1 MSLGEKFPV
10 TRAEVD
16 NIKEQIE
23 DLRTHLRTR
32 LDEAETAIRG
42 FQSGFNEIATQA
54 AHGSAAYCQLQRQ
67 AATAVPAEQIYKVA
81 PTDAR
86 V

>member
-10 TRAEVD
+10 TRAEVN

-23 DLRTHLRTR
+23 DLRTR
-32 LDEAETAIRG
+32 LDEAQTAIRG

-54 AHGSAAYCQLQRQ
+54 AHGSAAYRQLQRQ